1 MLRGETINLE
11 VPSESESAC
20 SNDNVHPGETNSSG
34 GLRTADCMEKTN
46 TTETNDTIYQAES
59 DPVETLPELNCKDK
73 ALDWS
78 TEKTNIYEE
87 DEYFKSSRQV
97 NHSLIFSLKL
107 YTRYSTYYLPSGV
120 FYFFC
125 QLMCIYYIVLLMILV
140 SQLTIQEQPSTSSPD
155 FFESPTRIQRV
166 EDSASTEDKGEHPSP
181 VSVLEQFFVD
191 AISEPGMPSS

>member
-20 SNDNVHPGETNSSG
+20 SNDTVETNDNVHPGETNSSG

-120 FYFFC
+120 F
-125 QLMCIYYIVLLMILV
+125 
-140 SQLTIQEQPSTSSPD
+140 
-155 FFESPTRIQRV
+155 
-166 EDSASTEDKGEHPSP
+166 
-181 VSVLEQFFVD
+181 
-191 AISEPGMPSS
+191 